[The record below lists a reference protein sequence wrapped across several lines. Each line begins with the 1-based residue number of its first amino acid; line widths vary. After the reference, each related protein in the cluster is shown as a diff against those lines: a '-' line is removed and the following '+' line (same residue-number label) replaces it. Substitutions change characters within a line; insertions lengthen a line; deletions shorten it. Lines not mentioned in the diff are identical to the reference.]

1 MYGSVGLRKHHLA
14 AAAIT
19 LTVACGGSSNGGG
32 PSGPTPQPAPAI
44 VCPADLT
51 VREVRSPAQAV
62 TYTAP
67 TTTGG
72 VSPLTVTC
80 NPPSGSDFRLGTT
93 PVNCAVSDAQARAA
107 TCSFNVTL
115 SGFKLAVTR
124 FDTFGDS
131 LTEGEMGRPSIVL
144 PLLDPPNAYPTKL
157 QAAFDD
163 TYPGQGIVVV
173 NRGLSGDSV
182 EATESKLRQFLPVDR
197 PEAVLLLTGYN
208 NLTQPCRPGR
218 GGSGECADAID
229 KVADGL
235 RACLRRIRE
244 ANVGVRYI
252 FVSNLT
258 PPGAT
263 GSNRIDG
270 SAITQA
276 NVRIRQLTTAEGVVH
291 VDSYSAFTGH
301 EAEYVNVDGLH
312 LRPAGYQALADAF
325 FAAIKV
331 TIDQTPLL
339 QLR

>member
-1 MYGSVGLRKHHLA
+1 VGLRKHHLA
-14 AAAIT
+14 AAAVT
-19 LTVACGGSSNGGG
+19 LTFACGGKSNGGG
-32 PSGPTPQPAPAI
+32 PTEPTQQPAPTI
-44 VCPADLT
+44 TCPADLT
-51 VREVRSPAQAV
+51 VREVRGPAQSV

-72 VSPLTVTC
+72 TSPLTVTC
-80 NPPSGSDFRLGTT
+80 NPASGADFRLGTT

-107 TCSFNVTL
+107 ACSFNVTL

-131 LTEGEMGRPSIVL
+131 LTEGEMGRPSIVW

-163 TYPGQGIVVV
+163 TYPGQGIIVV

-182 EATESKLRQFLPVDR
+182 EATESKLRQFVPVDR

-208 NLTQPCRPGR
+208 NLTGPCSPGR
-218 GGSGECADAID
+218 GGSSECADAIV
-229 KVADGL
+229 KVSDGL

-244 ANVGVRYI
+244 ANVGVRYM

-270 SAITQA
+270 NAIVQA
-276 NVRIRQLTTAEGVVH
+276 NSRIRQMTAAEGVVH
-291 VDSYSAFTGH
+291 VDSYAAFTGH

-312 LRPAGYQALADAF
+312 LRPAGYQALADTF
-325 FAAIKV
+325 FAAVKA

-339 QLR
+339 TLKR